1 MVLKYE
7 FNIVRNPSAFKKE
20 GAFPMKNAIM
30 DKDYNWYC
38 QDYRIYRPS
47 EAIRILNTDS
57 TLTDAEAW
65 KAVLRIVGRLNKK
78 LRQVNG
84 ASSEIVQ
91 KSYWNGV
98 QTVKYTLEELAEQ
111 AERLEVVN
119 GYLIVQCIKVQK
131 RIVRSQRID
140 WHVDFITEQAKINRL
155 LDVVYK
161 YDLEPEPPT
170 PEVFKTKIVPH
181 SNGTIQ
187 VVKVPAV
194 SDKDAKKVAGCP
206 DGRGIKEF
214 MPSSHAWGG
223 TSHKPTTYAIPVKKD
238 GGETYYS
245 LEEGHSK
252 KYKRR
257 MYGFKIAVKGANSK
271 REYKRPHTPQKING
285 YMDIYQN
292 NRITVRTEEDR
303 LSPTEKHRRQQ
314 ERLEKSLAN
323 IRAKKGCI

>member
-1 MVLKYE
+1 MKYE

-30 DKDYNWYC
+30 DKDCKWYC
-38 QDYRIYRPS
+38 EDYRIYAPS
-47 EAIRILNTDS
+47 KAIKILDSDS

-65 KAVLRIVGRLNKK
+65 KAAVRIIGRLNSM

-84 ASSEIVQ
+84 ANAITVC
-91 KSYWNGV
+91 KTYWNGT
-98 QTVKYTLEELAEQ
+98 QTVKSTLKELAEQ
-111 AERLEVVN
+111 AERLEVVD
-119 GYLIVQCIKVQK
+119 GYLIVQCIRIKK

-161 YDLEPEPPT
+161 YDLEPQPPA
-170 PEVFKTKIVPH
+170 PETFKTKIVPH
-181 SNGTIQ
+181 SNGTVQ
-187 VVKVPAV
+187 VLKVPAV
-194 SDKDAKKVAGCP
+194 NSREAREVAGNP

-214 MPSSHAWGG
+214 MPNSSAWGG
-223 TSHKPTTYAIPVKKD
+223 TSHKPTTYAIPVKN
-238 GGETYYS
+238 GEETYYS

-271 REYKRPHTPQKING
+271 REYKRPHTPQKIDG
-285 YMDIYQN
+285 YIDIYLN
-292 NRITVRTEEDR
+292 NAINVRTEEDR
-303 LSPTEKHRRQQ
+303 LSPAEKHRREQA
-314 ERLEKSLAN
+314 RLEKTLAN
-323 IRAKKGCI
+323 MRTKKVASK